1 MSEIPQA
8 GRARTIVVLVVALGA
23 LAVMAAAPL
32 VLAKDSSAVAAAKAA
47 TVRFHSLKQAEQAGY
62 GPFYICTD
70 NEALDAAMGQHYA
83 DGSRIDDQ
91 VLDVT
96 EPGGP
101 RLRAEE
107 QRLRPRRPRVRPARR
122 ELGRGPRLAAAAV
135 RPDARED
142 PAGNRY
148 GLPEFYEIHAWLI
161 GRTRGGCSTT
171 GTRTCPARG
180 TATPPDPL
188 CLPERSPGTV
198 RRAAVRSCPRPPDPA
213 RALPATDASDIPA
226 GSGTTAPAR
235 HAPSA
240 RYDRRELRKAPHAAR
255 NTAPSSIRA
264 PGAPDGV
271 GTALLRRSV
280 HPVHAGPHGAPQRG
294 SAAGDPHGLRRRLR
308 LAPDPCCAVD
318 S

>member
-1 MSEIPQA
+1 M
-8 GRARTIVVLVVALGA
+8 VALGA

-96 EPGGP
+96 NPEAIVHEPKNNGYDLVGLDTSSSP
-101 RLRAEE
+101 RA
-107 QRLRPRRPRVRPARR
+107 
-122 ELGRGPRLAAAAV
+122 
-135 RPDARED
+135 
-142 PAGNRY
+142 
-148 GLPEFYEIHAWLI
+148 
-161 GRTRGGCSTT
+161 
-171 GTRTCPARG
+171 GTRTTTRRRSCSAGRSRRPGRQPLRIPRSRNDAWLYRSNPRG
-180 TATPPDPL
+180 MFDDWNPNVSCKGNQATPPDSS
-188 CLPERSPGTV
+188 LPPGRSPGTV
-198 RRAAVRSCPRPPDPA
+198 RRAAVRSCPGRPIRPERCPRPM
-213 RALPATDASDIPA
+213 RAISRRAAV
-226 GSGTTAPAR
+226 TTAPAR